1 MRLCPKHKPGAYA
14 AVMALVAVAALLL
27 LRKPE
32 LLNAYTYSDRI
43 YDRNGQL
50 LHLGLSLDDKY
61 RIRVPLQEIP
71 LVARKALLLYEDRW
85 FYEHPGVNPASML
98 RAVWQMLTG
107 GRRQGASTLTMQVAR
122 IVYHIDSSS
131 VSGKLLQIVRALQL
145 EIFYS
150 KDEIL
155 EAYFNLAPYGGNIEG
170 IAAAAQVWFNTP
182 VSRLNLPQILT
193 LTVIPQNPVKRSP
206 ATPAGL
212 KNAAAAAAR
221 LKELWREKHPVSAD
235 DDLNLPLSS
244 GRFLPHEAPHAV
256 RRLRE
261 TARGKIAATLDE
273 NLQKQT
279 EAILSKY
286 VKDNAGRGIFNA
298 AAILVDYK
306 TAEVLAAVG
315 SADFFNEKIDGQ
327 VDGTAALRSPG
338 SALKP
343 FIYALALDQGLIHPR
358 TSLKT
363 YPKTTASIR
372 RKILTVHFTVWSMP
386 RRRWF
391 TAVIFRRWICCSVWK
406 KTVFTKCW
414 KKPASKS

>member
-1 MRLCPKHKPGAYA
+1 M
-14 AVMALVAVAALLL
+14 
-27 LRKPE
+27 
-32 LLNAYTYSDRI
+32 
-43 YDRNGQL
+43 
-50 LHLGLSLDDKY
+50 
-61 RIRVPLQEIP
+61 
-71 LVARKALLLYEDRW
+71 
-85 FYEHPGVNPASML
+85 
-98 RAVWQMLTG
+98 
-107 GRRQGASTLTMQVAR
+107 
-122 IVYHIDSSS
+122 
-131 VSGKLLQIVRALQL
+131 
-145 EIFYS
+145 
-150 KDEIL
+150 
-155 EAYFNLAPYGGNIEG
+155 
-170 IAAAAQVWFNTP
+170 
-182 VSRLNLPQILT
+182 
-193 LTVIPQNPVKRSP
+193 
-206 ATPAGL
+206 
-212 KNAAAAAAR
+212 
-221 LKELWREKHPVSAD
+221 
-235 DDLNLPLSS
+235 
-244 GRFLPHEAPHAV
+244 

-358 TSLKT
+358 TMLKDV
-363 YPKTTASIR
+363 PKTTASIR

>member
-27 LRKPE
+27 LPKPE
-32 LLNAYTYSDRI
+32 LLDAYTYSDRI

-71 LVARKALLLYEDRW
+71 PAARKALLLYEDRW

-212 KNAAAAAAR
+212 KNAEAAAATDHR
-221 LKELWREKHPVSAD
+221 RIIT
-235 DDLNLPLSS
+235 
-244 GRFLPHEAPHAV
+244 
-256 RRLRE
+256 RRLRW
-261 TARGKIAATLDE
+261 
-273 NLQKQT
+273 
-279 EAILSKY
+279 
-286 VKDNAGRGIFNA
+286 
-298 AAILVDYK
+298 
-306 TAEVLAAVG
+306 
-315 SADFFNEKIDGQ
+315 
-327 VDGTAALRSPG
+327 GTAAGAALSNSRCNLSQPPGGRGSEQSSNRS
-338 SALKP
+338 
-343 FIYALALDQGLIHPR
+343 LIFFNHNS
-358 TSLKT
+358 SLI
-363 YPKTTASIR
+363 SL
-372 RKILTVHFTVWSMP
+372 IL
-386 RRRWF
+386 
-391 TAVIFRRWICCSVWK
+391 
-406 KTVFTKCW
+406 
-414 KKPASKS
+414 